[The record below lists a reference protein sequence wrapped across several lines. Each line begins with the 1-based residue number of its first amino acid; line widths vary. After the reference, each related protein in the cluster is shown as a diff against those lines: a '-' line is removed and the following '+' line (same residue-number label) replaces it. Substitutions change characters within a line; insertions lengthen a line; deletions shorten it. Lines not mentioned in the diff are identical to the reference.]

1 VNSRVSRQ
9 GTVSQTLTKPSD
21 AKSVAVE
28 IRGQKFSVKSDKD
41 PAHVERLAKLV
52 DQKAAEIQA
61 VAPTVPMD
69 RLMMLVGMTIAED
82 YFKAQQSLETTT
94 AELER
99 GVQAALSAL
108 GEAER
113 EE

>member
-1 VNSRVSRQ
+1 MNLRDSRK
-9 GTVSQTLTKPSD
+9 GTVSQTTTKPSQ

-41 PAHVERLAKLV
+41 PAHVERLAKFV

-61 VAPTVPMD
+61 VAPAVPMD

-82 YFKAQQSLETTT
+82 YFNAKQSFETTT

-99 GVQAALSAL
+99 GVSAALNAL
-108 GEAER
+108 NEAER

>member
-1 VNSRVSRQ
+1 MNLRGSRQ
-9 GTVSQTLTKPSD
+9 GTVSQTLTKS
-21 AKSVAVE
+21 AETKAVAVE

-41 PAHVERLAKLV
+41 PAHVERLAKFV
-52 DQKAAEIQA
+52 DQKAAEIQS
-61 VAPTVPMD
+61 VAPAVPMD

-99 GVQAALSAL
+99 GVEAALSAL